1 MFLAPFDLFT
11 FGRKLILDSRKG
23 VLSDPTRPILTDTVR
38 QSFGSSRRFVQGER
52 LIAGQSGPQ
61 TSCLSTG
68 GTIEEENT
76 IPMPSERAADRTTSR
91 EIVWLA
97 FQPPPSG
104 HTSKVETGLT
114 KGDFLAPIH
123 CGKSRKTLHTVLPL
137 DIEGSLS
144 PFLGQRSDRKFEGLR
159 CALGCVEDAAEPKE
173 RHTREQVSSR
183 RYPLLK

>member
-1 MFLAPFDLFT
+1 
-11 FGRKLILDSRKG
+11 
-23 VLSDPTRPILTDTVR
+23 
-38 QSFGSSRRFVQGER
+38 VQGEL

-68 GTIEEENT
+68 GTIREHT
-76 IPMPSERAADRTTSR
+76 IPMPSERAAERTTVR

-123 CGKSRKTLHTVLPL
+123 AGKSRKTLHT
-137 DIEGSLS
+137 
-144 PFLGQRSDRKFEGLR
+144 
-159 CALGCVEDAAEPKE
+159 A
-173 RHTREQVSSR
+173 
-183 RYPLLK
+183 